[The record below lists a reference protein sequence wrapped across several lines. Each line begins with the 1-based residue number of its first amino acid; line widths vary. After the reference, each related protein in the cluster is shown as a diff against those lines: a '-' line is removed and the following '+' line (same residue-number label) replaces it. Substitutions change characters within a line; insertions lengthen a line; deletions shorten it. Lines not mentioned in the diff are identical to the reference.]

1 MRYHCHSLNMQSIII
16 IGTQRSGSNLLRL
29 MLNQHS
35 QIAAPH
41 PPHIMQTFM
50 PLLPKY
56 GDLSVA
62 KNFVQLA
69 TDVCDFV
76 MLNPVQWNVKYNVA
90 EVASKV
96 TSPTLVGIYEVI
108 YQTYAAVWQKT
119 FWCSK
124 SMANLYFIPQ
134 IEAAGVHPFY
144 IHLIRD
150 GRDVA
155 ASFRKTIVGEKH
167 CYHIAKQWKADQDVA
182 EENCHKFAPGR
193 YIPVMYENLI
203 RDPENAL
210 RILLHHMGLQFE
222 APMLQYHQTNEAQKT
237 AEAGKMWDNV
247 RKPVMVTNSNKFL
260 SQLSEEDV
268 LIFESVAG
276 DVLERHGYT
285 PYFAREKWIKHFSER
300 QIAVF
305 TTANNAMK
313 ADAMKNFDPE
323 GVKKREAQDSLVK
336 SIKSRS

>member
-1 MRYHCHSLNMQSIII
+1 MYYHCCSLNMQSIII

-41 PPHIMQTFM
+41 PPHVMQTFM

-56 GDLSVA
+56 GDLNNSDS
-62 KNFVQLA
+62 FMQLA
-69 TDVCDFV
+69 TDVCSFV
-76 MLNPVQWNVKYNVA
+76 MLNPVPWGFNYDAKTVA
-90 EVASKV
+90 AKAKSH
-96 TSPTLVGIYEVI
+96 TLVGIYEVI
-108 YQTYAAVWQKT
+108 YETYAAAQQKT

-124 SMANLYFIPQ
+124 SMTNLYFIPQ
-134 IEAAGVHPFY
+134 IRAAGVHPFY

-155 ASFRKTIVGEKH
+155 ASFRKAIVGEKH
-167 CYHIAKQWKADQDVA
+167 CYHIARQWKEDQETA
-182 EENCHKFAPGR
+182 EKNCHEFAADR

-203 RDPENAL
+203 RDPENTL

-222 APMLQYHQTNEAQKT
+222 ATMLQYHQTNEAQKT

-268 LIFESVAG
+268 RIFESVAG
-276 DVLERHGYT
+276 DVLQRHGYT
-285 PYFAREKWIKHFSER
+285 PYFAPDKWIKQFSYE
-300 QIAVF
+300 QVAEF
-305 TTANNAMK
+305 TAANEAMK
-313 ADAMKNFDPE
+313 AEAMKNFDPE
-323 GVKKREAQDSLVK
+323 GVKKREAQDNLVK
-336 SIKSRS
+336 NIKSRS

>member
-1 MRYHCHSLNMQSIII
+1 
-16 IGTQRSGSNLLRL
+16 

-41 PPHIMQTFM
+41 PPHVMQTFM

-56 GDLSVA
+56 GDLSNRD
-62 KNFVQLA
+62 NFLQLA
-69 TDVCDFV
+69 TDVCSFV
-76 MLNPVQWNVKYNVA
+76 MLNPVRWGVNYDAKAVA
-90 EVASKV
+90 LKATSK
-96 TSPTLVGIYEVI
+96 TLVSIYEVI
-108 YQTYAAVWQKT
+108 YQTYAAAQQKT

-124 SMANLYFIPQ
+124 SMTNLYFIPQ

-155 ASFRKTIVGEKH
+155 ASFRKAIVGEKH
-167 CYHIAKQWKADQDVA
+167 CYHIAKQWKADQDTA
-182 EENCHKFAPGR
+182 EKNCHTFAAER
-193 YIPVMYENLI
+193 YIPVMYESLI
-203 RDPENAL
+203 RDPENTL
-210 RILLHHMGLQFE
+210 RILLHRMGLPFE
-222 APMLQYHQTNEAQKT
+222 APMLQYHQTSEAQKT

-268 LIFESVAG
+268 LVFESIAG

-285 PYFAREKWIKHFSER
+285 PYSAREKWVKSFTKE
-300 QIAVF
+300 QIAAF
-305 TTANNAMK
+305 TATNEAMK
-313 ADAMKNFDPE
+313 AEAMKSFDPD
-323 GVKKREAQDSLVK
+323 GVKKREAQDNLVK
-336 SIKSRS
+336 VIKSRS

>member
-1 MRYHCHSLNMQSIII
+1 MRYHCHFLNMQSIII

-56 GDLSVA
+56 GDLNNSA
-62 KNFVQLA
+62 NFLQLA
-69 TDVCDFV
+69 TDVCSFV
-76 MLNPVQWNVKYNVA
+76 MNNPVQWGVSFDANVVVA
-90 EVASKV
+90 KAKSH
-96 TSPTLVGIYEVI
+96 TLIGIYQVI
-108 YQTYAAVWQKT
+108 YETYAAALKKVI
-119 FWCSK
+119 WCSK
-124 SMANLYFIPQ
+124 SMTNLYFIPQ
-134 IEAAGVHPFY
+134 IEAAGVHPYY
-144 IHLIRD
+144 IHLVRD

-167 CYHIAKQWKADQDVA
+167 CYHIAKQWKTDQDVA
-182 EENCHKFAPGR
+182 EKNCHQFAADR

-203 RDPENAL
+203 RDPENTL
-210 RILLHHMGLQFE
+210 RILLQRMKLEYE
-222 APMLQYHQTNEAQKT
+222 ATMLEYHQATEAQKT
-237 AEAGKMWDNV
+237 AEAGKMWENV

-260 SQLSEEDV
+260 KQLSEEDV

-285 PYFAREKWIKHFSER
+285 PYFSREKWIKHFSNE
-300 QIAVF
+300 QIAEF
-305 TTANNAMK
+305 TKANEVMK
-313 ADAMKNFDPE
+313 AEATRNFDPE
-323 GVKKREAQDSLVK
+323 GVRKREPQDSLVK
-336 SIKSRS
+336 NIKNRS